1 MISNSVG
8 VVFVDCDKCNPN
20 CELQRRVKKNPDGVM
35 WKPFGEI
42 KEYMIRTRNLLVGTD
57 KIAQNAQKFYDL
69 ACQICYSCKE
79 RQK

>member
-20 CELQRRVKKNPDGVM
+20 CELQKQLRQCENITV

-57 KIAQNAQKFYDL
+57 KIAQNAQELYDL
-69 ACQICYSCKE
+69 ARKVCYNCKE
-79 RQK
+79 RQR